1 MSVPI
6 WSRKL
11 DKAAPPANR
20 RRAPSG
26 RVRDPWPAP
35 RERGR
40 REVPSMLGRPV
51 PSVIALPAA
60 LWVSPEQPKLIGKAR
75 SAYSGTDKEP

>member
-1 MSVPI
+1 
-6 WSRKL
+6 
-11 DKAAPPANR
+11 
-20 RRAPSG
+20 
-26 RVRDPWPAP
+26 
-35 RERGR
+35 
-40 REVPSMLGRPV
+40 MLGRPV